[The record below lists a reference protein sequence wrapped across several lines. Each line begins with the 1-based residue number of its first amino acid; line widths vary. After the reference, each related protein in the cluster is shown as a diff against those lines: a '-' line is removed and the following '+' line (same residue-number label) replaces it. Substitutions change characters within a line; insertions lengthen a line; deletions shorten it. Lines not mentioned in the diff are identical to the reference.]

1 MRKSMS
7 TDVLKTHFWFVLVL
21 VLNNVM
27 HSSANRA
34 LVLVFL
40 SRVEIVHLGI
50 DKSDNVSNKMN
61 QNTNHTNPWIFT

>member
-1 MRKSMS
+1 MS

>member
-1 MRKSMS
+1 MS

-40 SRVEIVHLGI
+40 SRVEIGHLGI

>member
-1 MRKSMS
+1 MS

-40 SRVEIVHLGI
+40 SRIEIGHLGI